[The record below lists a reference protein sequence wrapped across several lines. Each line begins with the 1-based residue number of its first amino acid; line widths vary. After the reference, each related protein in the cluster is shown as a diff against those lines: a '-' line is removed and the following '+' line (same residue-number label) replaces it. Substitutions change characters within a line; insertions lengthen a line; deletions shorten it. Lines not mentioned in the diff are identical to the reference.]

1 MPWTCYSYPHDAP
14 SGGGNRDAARP
25 AMPGLRRMP
34 ATHCF
39 SYPATCCF
47 VYPSDVPP
55 GTPNRDAAPS
65 APPGPRQLPA
75 ATCFGY

>member
-1 MPWTCYSYPHDAP
+1 MPWTCYSYPQDAP

-25 AMPGLRRMP
+25 VMPGLRRMP

-39 SYPATCCF
+39 SYPATWCF
-47 VYPSDVPP
+47 SYPSDVP

-65 APPGPRQLPA
+65 APPGPRQMPA
-75 ATCFGY
+75 GSCFGY